1 MMNILK
7 MNKIEYRD
15 RKIIR
20 ELHKHQTT
28 CIKINESEREAAIR
42 KGVRQGCQCYLIYTQ
57 NKP

>member
-15 RKIIR
+15 RRIMG
-20 ELHKHQTT
+20 ELHKHQTLSV
-28 CIKINESEREAAIR
+28 KINERKREAAIR
-42 KGVRQGCQCYLIYTQ
+42 KGVRQGCHCYLIHTQ